1 LNIQAVVDEIKDRR
15 LIMSDLE
22 NLRKILVLLETANEY
37 IFELSRDLSQSLE
50 FDSELSSLISRVKRH
65 LAAIEKNRLYIMM
78 TDSDVDNPRR
88 NP

>member
-1 LNIQAVVDEIKDRR
+1 
-15 LIMSDLE
+15 MSDLE